1 MLSRGGKNKV
11 YWPKNLFKKIM
22 VAVASRFKSSPPSP
36 CLLLLLSFLLLLLV
50 VVLASSATTK
60 TTHAYD
66 NPSERAQAPECFVTI
81 PNFPSRTFVLRLVR
95 PKLLG
100 WGGEGQNEP
109 YMKLFLK
116 ISAFPA
122 VYDLKGPFNKSA
134 QRSWELI
141 AAFVHAGKP
150 RVGLQDATTPKND
163 SDQRFHL
170 CPVRLIGLCSLC
182 LTPENLN
189 SMRVEI
195 PIAASPNQQNRL
207 STENSSFLQSRS
219 PHVDEVL

>member
-1 MLSRGGKNKV
+1 MLCYDPQFPVPDLCFEIG
-11 YWPKNLFKKIM
+11 
-22 VAVASRFKSSPPSP
+22 PPETP
-36 CLLLLLSFLLLLLV
+36 GV
-50 VVLASSATTK
+50 
-60 TTHAYD
+60 
-66 NPSERAQAPECFVTI
+66 
-81 PNFPSRTFVLRLVR
+81 
-95 PKLLG
+95 
-100 WGGEGQNEP
+100 GGEGQNEP
-109 YMKLFLK
+109 YTKLFLK

-182 LTPENLN
+182 LTPENPN
-189 SMRVEI
+189 SMRVEV